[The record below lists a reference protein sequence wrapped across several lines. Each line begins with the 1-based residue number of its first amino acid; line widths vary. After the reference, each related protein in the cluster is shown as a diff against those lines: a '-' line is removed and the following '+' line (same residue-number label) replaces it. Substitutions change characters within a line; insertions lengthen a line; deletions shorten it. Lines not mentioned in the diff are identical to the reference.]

1 MMEQI
6 IGILLLLVI
15 LVFFTIF
22 TYYAPYGADVMGA
35 LAGAAIATFLVEA
48 LQRFVIGD
56 IFGLEFFH
64 ETGLE
69 AGLLSGVIV
78 AFLVALTMKVNA
90 QNSAIIAVSMGG
102 LGLIPGMIAA
112 YIISFAAKFFEKKI
126 PNGLDFILVV
136 ILLVPLTRLIGLGIS
151 PLVDA
156 SLLQIGTI
164 IETATDTSPL
174 IMGLMLGGII
184 TVVGTSPLS
193 SMALT
198 ALLGLT
204 GIPMAVGSLAAF
216 GSAFMNSVIFH
227 KLKIGD
233 LKSVISVAI
242 EPLSKA
248 DLVSANPVP
257 IYATNFIGGALSGMV
272 IAYSGLIND
281 APGTATPTA
290 GLLVLFGFNPAS
302 QVVLYA
308 VIVAVISG
316 ITGFIGSYIFRN
328 YRIRKSDFD
337 AIGKL

>member
-1 MMEQI
+1 MEQLT
-6 IGILLLLVI
+6 GILLLLLI
-15 LVFFTIF
+15 LIFFTLF

-56 IFGLEFFH
+56 IFGLEFFR
-64 ETGLE
+64 EAGLE

-90 QNSAIIAVSMGG
+90 QNAAIIAVSLGG
-102 LGLIPGMIAA
+102 LGLIPGLFAA
-112 YIISFAAKFFEKKI
+112 YIVSFAVKFFEKKI
-126 PNGLDFILVV
+126 QNGLDFILVV
-136 ILLVPLTRLIGLGIS
+136 IIIVPLTRLIGMGIT
-151 PLVDA
+151 PLVDS
-156 SLLQIGTI
+156 SLLRIGSI
-164 IETATDTSPL
+164 IETATDASPL
-174 IMGLMLGGII
+174 IMGLLLGGII

-216 GSAFMNSVIFH
+216 GSAFMNSVMFH

-302 QVVLYA
+302 QVVIYA

-316 ITGFIGSYIFRN
+316 IVGFIGSYIFRN

-337 AIGKL
+337 IQK

>member
-1 MMEQI
+1 MEQLT
-6 IGILLLLVI
+6 GILLLLVI
-15 LVFFTIF
+15 LIFFTLF

-56 IFGLEFFH
+56 ILGIEFFQ

-90 QNSAIIAVSMGG
+90 QNSAIIAVSLGG
-102 LGLIPGMIAA
+102 LGLIPGLIAA
-112 YIISFAAKFFEKKI
+112 YIVSFGAKFLEKKI
-126 PNGLDFILVV
+126 PNGLDFIIVV
-136 ILLVPLTRLIGLGIS
+136 IVIVPITRLIGQGIT
-151 PLVDA
+151 PLVDGT
-156 SLLQIGTI
+156 LLRIGSI
-164 IETATDTSPL
+164 IEVATDASPL
-174 IMGLMLGGII
+174 IMGLLLGGII

-216 GSAFMNSVIFH
+216 GSAFINSVIFH

-257 IYATNFIGGALSGMV
+257 IYATNFMGGALSGMV

-302 QVVLYA
+302 QVVLFA
-308 VIVAVISG
+308 AIVAVISG
-316 ITGFIGSYIFRN
+316 LTGLFGSYLFRN

-337 AIGKL
+337 IKQ

>member
-1 MMEQI
+1 MEQLT
-6 IGILLLLVI
+6 GVLLLLLI
-15 LVFFTIF
+15 LIFFTVF
-22 TYYAPYGADVMGA
+22 TYYAPYGGEVMGA

-56 IFGLEFFH
+56 ILALGFFQ

-78 AFLVALTMKVNA
+78 AFLVALAIGVNPL
-90 QNSAIIAVSMGG
+90 NSAIIAVSLGG
-102 LGLIPGMIAA
+102 IGLIPGLFAS
-112 YIISFAAKFFEKKI
+112 YIVSFAVKFLERKI
-126 PNGLDFILVV
+126 PSGLDFIVVV
-136 ILLVPLTRLIGLGIS
+136 IAIVPITRLIGLIIT
-151 PLVDA
+151 PLVDG
-156 SLLQIGTI
+156 SLLRIGSI
-164 IETATDTSPL
+164 IEMATEASPI
-174 IMGLMLGGII
+174 IMGLLLGGII

-248 DLVSANPVP
+248 DLIAANPVP
-257 IYATNFIGGALSGMV
+257 IYATNFVGGALSGMV
-272 IAYSGLIND
+272 IAYSGLINN

-290 GLLVLFGFNPAS
+290 GLLVLFGFNPAT
-302 QVVLYA
+302 QVILYA

-316 ITGFIGSYIFRN
+316 LIGLLGSYVFRN
-328 YRIRKSDFD
+328 YRIRKSDFVF
-337 AIGKL
+337 KK

>member
-1 MMEQI
+1 MEQLT
-6 IGILLLLVI
+6 GILLLIVI
-15 LVFFTIF
+15 LIFFTLF
-22 TYYAPYGADVMGA
+22 TYYAPYGAEVMGA

-56 IFGLEFFH
+56 ILGLEFFQQ
-64 ETGLE
+64 TGLE
-69 AGLLSGVIV
+69 AGMLSGVIV
-78 AFLVALTMKVNA
+78 AFLVALTMKVNP
-90 QNSAIIAVSMGG
+90 QNSAIIAVSLGG
-102 LGLIPGMIAA
+102 LGLIPGLFAA
-112 YIISFAAKFFEKKI
+112 YIVSFAVKFFEKKI

-136 ILLVPLTRLIGLGIS
+136 IVIVPVTRLIGTVIS
-151 PLVDA
+151 PLVDG
-156 SLLQIGTI
+156 SLIRIGSI
-164 IETATDTSPL
+164 IEVATDASP
-174 IMGLMLGGII
+174 IVMGLLLGGII

-248 DLVSANPVP
+248 DLVTANPVP
-257 IYATNFIGGALSGMV
+257 IYVTNFIGGALSGMV

-302 QVVLYA
+302 QVLIYA
-308 VIVAVISG
+308 VIVSVISG
-316 ITGFIGSYIFRN
+316 ATGLFGSYIFRN

-337 AIGKL
+337 LNK

>member
-1 MMEQI
+1 MEQLT
-6 IGILLLLVI
+6 GILLLLLI
-15 LVFFTIF
+15 LIFFTLF

-56 IFGLEFFH
+56 IFGLEFFR
-64 ETGLE
+64 EAGLE
-69 AGLLSGVIV
+69 AGLLSGVVV

-90 QNSAIIAVSMGG
+90 QNAAIIAVSLGG
-102 LGLIPGMIAA
+102 LGLIPGLFAA
-112 YIISFAAKFFEKKI
+112 YIVSFAVKFFEKKI
-126 PNGLDFILVV
+126 QNGLDFILVV
-136 ILLVPLTRLIGLGIS
+136 IIIVPLTRLIGMGIT
-151 PLVDA
+151 PLVDS
-156 SLLQIGTI
+156 SLLRIGSI
-164 IETATDTSPL
+164 IETATDASPL
-174 IMGLMLGGII
+174 IMGLLLGGII

-216 GSAFMNSVIFH
+216 GSAFMNSVMFH

-302 QVVLYA
+302 QVVIYA

-316 ITGFIGSYIFRN
+316 IVGFIGSYIFRN

-337 AIGKL
+337 IQK